1 MVETVYNMFV
11 LIFGGGLAGKLVGNG
26 TPADRGFLGS
36 LLEAASG
43 IMKMDV
49 LGKGMAIFSGIA
61 GSLLIIFFF
70 MDILS
75 MASKDMMSLE
85 KLMLSFIKLLIA
97 FAIVLYVREIIITLF
112 DLNKAIYGY
121 VGEKLTGSSYSSM
134 LRFWGETSPP
144 DYSVVEQDLKAIY
157 GKTTLTQTV
166 SALGS
171 VIYLIFPALCSYLA
185 LGAAYLLCVTNSIQ
199 IITYGL
205 FAPVAVTQCF
215 DERTNATGIR
225 YLKKFVSLC
234 LSFAVIIGII
244 WAVSQIQGA
253 LVSGILGNSG
263 ITASAGGTYNIDST
277 NFKDV
282 ISFKNA
288 GFIITFVVI
297 QFAAVGGIMKSTQ
310 IAGDILGVR

>member
-26 TPADRGFLGS
+26 TPGNTGFLGT
-36 LLEAASG
+36 LMEAASG
-43 IMKMDV
+43 VMKMDII
-49 LGKGMAIFSGIA
+49 GKGMTVFSGIA
-61 GSLLIIFFF
+61 ASLLVVFFF
-70 MDILS
+70 MDMLS

-85 KLMLSFIKLLIA
+85 KMMLAFIKLLIA

-112 DLNKAIYGY
+112 DLGKAIYGY
-121 VGEKLTGSSYSSM
+121 VGEKLIGKNYTSM
-134 LRFWGETSPP
+134 LRFWGESAPP
-144 DYSVVEQDLKAIY
+144 DYSVVEQDLKAVY
-157 GKTTLTQTV
+157 GKSTLTQTV

-185 LGAAYLLCVTNSIQ
+185 IGAAYLLCVTNSIQ

-205 FAPVAVTQCF
+205 FAPIAVTQYF
-215 DERTNATGIR
+215 DERTNSSGIR
-225 YLKKFVSLC
+225 YLKKFASLC
-234 LSFAVIIGII
+234 LSFAVIIGIL
-244 WAVSQIQGA
+244 WAVSQIQDA
-253 LVSGILGNSG
+253 LISGLMSSSG
-263 ITASAGGTYNIDST
+263 ITAAAGGTYNIDAT

-288 GFIITFVVI
+288 GFIITFVVV

-310 IAGDILGVR
+310 IAGDVLGVR